1 MSTTKRFTE
10 NEKFITLGNL
20 ERFLEKV
27 QTYVAAAD
35 KVTDDKVTALE
46 TVVGNEAS
54 GLVQKVNLIQGEL
67 DGLSGG
73 AGSITTQITNALS
86 GLDVTDTEVDGQ
98 YVSAV
103 SETDGKITVTRK
115 ALPVYETS
123 GAAADALAE
132 AKSYTDTLA
141 NGAVAANTAALA
153 ELTGSGENSVNSKV
167 AAAIAG
173 VVANAPD
180 NLDTLKEIADYIAAD
195 PHGVAELSNKVTAN
209 ETAIKAL
216 QEFDHSVYAEKTSVY
231 TKGEIDTAVE
241 GAKNAAIADAD
252 TKLATKANAA
262 DVYVK
267 TDVDTAI
274 ANAKA
279 AAIADAD
286 AKLALKANASDVYT
300 KTEIAALFESNS
312 AADQAYAKQYTDAL
326 FDSFNLTT
334 NDEID
339 ALFE

>member
-123 GAAADALAE
+123 GAAAGALAE
-132 AKSYTDTLA
+132 AKSYTDALA

-216 QEFDHSVYAEKTSVY
+216 QEFDHSAYAEKTSVY

-300 KTEIAALFESNS
+300 KTEIIALFESNS
-312 AADQAYAKQYTDAL
+312 ATDQAYAKQYTDAL

>member
-1 MSTTKRFTE
+1 MSTTTKRFTE

-27 QTYVAAAD
+27 QAYVNAAD
-35 KVTDDKVTALE
+35 KVTADKVTALE
-46 TVVGNEAS
+46 TVVGDDAS
-54 GLVQKVNLIQGEL
+54 GLVQKINLIQGEL

-73 AGSITTQITNALS
+73 AGSITTQITNALA
-86 GLDVTDTEVDGQ
+86 GLDVSDVEVDGE

-103 SETDGKITVTRK
+103 SEIDGKITVTRK

-132 AKSYTDTLA
+132 AKSYTDELA

-180 NLDTLKEIADYIAAD
+180 NLNTLKEIADYIASD
-195 PHGVAELSNKVTAN
+195 PHGVAALSNKVTAN
-209 ETAIKAL
+209 ETAIKTL
-216 QEFDHSVYAEKTSVY
+216 QDFDHSVYAEKSSVY
-231 TKGEIDTAVE
+231 TKGEVDTAID

-252 TKLATKANAA
+252 T
-262 DVYVK
+262 
-267 TDVDTAI
+267 
-274 ANAKA
+274 
-279 AAIADAD
+279 
-286 AKLALKANASDVYT
+286 KLALKANASDVYT
-300 KTEIAALFESNS
+300 KTEITALFESNS

-339 ALFE
+339 ALFV